1 MSEQYIPFADL
12 VKHIEVLCTRKA
24 SGVLFIATKANRS
37 AQIVLENGTIVFVYF
52 YNKQGQEALELM
64 LTIQAGRYKFQ
75 ENATS
80 PRRNKLPP
88 TQDILQF
95 LSQTDNTKTLAKTEP
110 LTEAEVLPQLTDEQK
125 SILESILA
133 EFIGPMA
140 AIICEDHLD
149 STPDIT
155 AAINTLASEIPSPLQ
170 GEKFKTQAKAKLS

>member
-12 VKHIEVLCTRKA
+12 VKHIEALCTRKA

-37 AQIVLENGTIVFVYF
+37 AQIVLESGDIVFVYF

-64 LTIQAGRYKFQ
+64 LTIQAGRYRFQ

-80 PRRNKLPP
+80 PRRNELPP
-88 TQDILQF
+88 TKDILQF
-95 LSQTDNTKTLAKTEP
+95 LSGTNDPDP
-110 LTEAEVLPQLTDEQK
+110 LTETEVLPQLTDEQK
-125 SILESILA
+125 SILESVLA

-149 STPDIT
+149 SAPDIT
-155 AAINTLASEIPSPLQ
+155 AAIDTLASEIPSPEQ
-170 GEKFKTQAKAKLS
+170 GEKFRAQAKAKLS